1 MTGGSSSPSL
11 AGGSLRVP
19 KGRRSGDNE
28 CGPGSLRR
36 EELSYKSAT
45 VHPRRQPNAME
56 PRDRSLHLF
65 HLLILC
71 NCGTAEVLA
80 GAVAPRVKVEPP
92 FAVVRMGDPLHFRCS
107 VQFEVKN
114 IELRWTHLAPT
125 ESSWVKRPN
134 EYHIISPS
142 LHELKGAVSLDR
154 AARENAGMVRCQ
166 GKDLR
171 EGGLSVN
178 VTANVT
184 VLDRG
189 VLELSLLNP
198 PGPSTLVARGDS
210 LELNVGVLSVP
221 PLSNCT
227 WLHHGVPVIN
237 ASPSQDCEDTARGHW
252 CKCTL
257 SLRRIV
263 PVESG
268 TYSLAAHNGD
278 AHAVISV
285 NVSMAS
291 ESPRVAHQ
299 AQRSGAR
306 QMNHVVPALGAA
318 TLAMTFIAGYLFYR
332 YKQKPHY
339 EVQWKIIDSLD
350 HDTNEYIYIDP
361 GKLAYDPR
369 RWEVDRATLDLGE
382 TLGTGAFGEVV
393 VAAAHGL
400 HGQEGCST
408 RVAVK
413 RLKKSARV
421 VEREALRMELKVLC
435 HVGQHPN
442 IVNLLGACTERE
454 PVLLITE
461 YCCHGDLLTFLRA
474 HSPKG
479 APKPG
484 LAPQHSV
491 YGNLVEPGGSEEI
504 LKHRELLSLCL
515 QVAGGMAFLE
525 SKKCLHRD
533 VAARN
538 VLLAQGFLAK
548 ICDFGLARD
557 VTRDPNYI
565 QRGNARLPVKWM
577 APESVFDCVFSLKS
591 DVWSYGVL
599 VWEIYSYGES
609 PYPHLEVDDTFFRLL
624 QDGYRM
630 EVPKGCPPA
639 MYELMLLCWDTTP
652 AVRPAFRDIEA
663 LLAHMMPR
671 SEEKGSMG
679 LETVENLFNT

>member
-1 MTGGSSSPSL
+1 M
-11 AGGSLRVP
+11 
-19 KGRRSGDNE
+19 
-28 CGPGSLRR
+28 
-36 EELSYKSAT
+36 
-45 VHPRRQPNAME
+45 
-56 PRDRSLHLF
+56 
-65 HLLILC
+65 
-71 NCGTAEVLA
+71 
-80 GAVAPRVKVEPP
+80 
-92 FAVVRMGDPLHFRCS
+92 
-107 VQFEVKN
+107 
-114 IELRWTHLAPT
+114 
-125 ESSWVKRPN
+125 
-134 EYHIISPS
+134 SPS

-154 AARENAGMVRCQ
+154 AARENAGSVLCQ
-166 GKDLR
+166 GKDR
-171 EGGLSVN
+171 RDGGLSVN
-178 VTANVT
+178 VAANVT

-198 PGPSTLVARGDS
+198 PGPSVLVARGDS
-210 LELNVGVLSVP
+210 LKLSVGVLSVP
-221 PLSNCT
+221 PLSNCS
-227 WLHHGVPVIN
+227 WLHNGVSVIN
-237 ASPSQDCEDTARGHW
+237 ASTSRACEDTTRGHW

-268 TYSLAAHNGD
+268 SYSMVAHNGD

-285 NVSMAS
+285 NVSIAS
-291 ESPRVAHQ
+291 EPPRVAHQ
-299 AQRSGAR
+299 AQRSGA
-306 QMNHVVPALGAA
+306 QQGNHVVPALGAA

-339 EVQWKIIDSLD
+339 EVQWKIIDSVD

-361 GKLAYDPR
+361 GKLTYDLHH
-369 RWEVDRATLDLGE
+369 WEVDRATLDLGE

-393 VAAAHGL
+393 AATAHGL
-400 HGQEGCST
+400 HGQQGATTC
-408 RVAVK
+408 VAVK
-413 RLKKSARV
+413 RLKKSARA

-479 APKPG
+479 SPKPG

-504 LKHRELLSLCL
+504 LQPRELLSLCH
-515 QVAGGMAFLE
+515 QVAGGMAFLS

-538 VLLAQGFLAK
+538 VLLAEGFLAK

-599 VWEIYSYGES
+599 VWEVYSYGES

-630 EVPKGCPPA
+630 EVPKACPPA
-639 MYELMLLCWDTTP
+639 MYELMLLCWDTSP

-663 LLAHMMPR
+663 LLAHMMPPR
-671 SEEKGSMG
+671 SDEMGPMG
-679 LETVENLFNT
+679 LKSVENLIDYGLPGRVENSFAQVERTESPFVNVERVCTQVCPQVWVPRCGCPGVGVHVGTQACTEVWVPRCGGLSAARARTGPGRDS